1 MRRGELSPGRIPV
14 TEDGERPADEGE
26 IPGRPAEL
34 RFWGLNLG
42 EEIGDLNNNL
52 NFDKLLQI
60 KEISQLWPGYNFFLP
75 NLRSDRRR
83 KDKRDIRSMI

>member
-1 MRRGELSPGRIPV
+1 MSPVRIPV

-42 EEIGDLNNNL
+42 EEIGDLKNNL

-60 KEISQLWPGYNFFLP
+60 KEILQRWPGYKISNQ
-75 NLRSDRRR
+75 NSRSDRRC
-83 KDKRDIRSMI
+83 KDKRDILRSMI

>member
-52 NFDKLLQI
+52 NFDKL
-60 KEISQLWPGYNFFLP
+60 
-75 NLRSDRRR
+75 
-83 KDKRDIRSMI
+83 

>member
-34 RFWGLNLG
+34 RFWEMDLG
-42 EEIGDLNNNL
+42 EETADSINSKKF

-60 KEISQLWPGYNFFLP
+60 KEILQ
-75 NLRSDRRR
+75 
-83 KDKRDIRSMI
+83 

>member
-1 MRRGELSPGRIPV
+1 MPASPVTVGGRRMRWGELSPGRIPV

-34 RFWGLNLG
+34 GFWGLNLG

-60 KEISQLWPGYNFFLP
+60 KEISQ
-75 NLRSDRRR
+75 
-83 KDKRDIRSMI
+83 

>member
-42 EEIGDLNNNL
+42 EEI
-52 NFDKLLQI
+52 NFYKLKKFHNDGQVTKFLTKF
-60 KEISQLWPGYNFFLP
+60 KE
-75 NLRSDRRR
+75 
-83 KDKRDIRSMI
+83 

>member
-1 MRRGELSPGRIPV
+1 MPASPVTVGGRRMRWGELSPGRIPV

-52 NFDKLLQI
+52 NFDKI
-60 KEISQLWPGYNFFLP
+60 
-75 NLRSDRRR
+75 
-83 KDKRDIRSMI
+83 